1 MRRPQPISSYRV
13 TKGRVMKTIFPLLLV
28 FALLVLAEG
37 SARGQ
42 QPPELPRIGVLSQG
56 AASTPRRQR
65 DREAFE
71 QELQKLGYV
80 EGKTIVIEY
89 QYGRRPD
96 LLSELAA
103 DLVRLKVS
111 LVVTSTAPVA
121 KIAMNATKT
130 IPIVMV
136 NGGGNPVDR
145 GLVESL
151 RRPGGNVTGLY
162 GRVKGLYGKRMEL
175 LIETFPSVSRVAVLF
190 RRSRRRPRSG
200 KAKIREFRKVAKA
213 LGVDI
218 RPVLIRRPNELQ
230 KGFSNIRAVPPDALI
245 TLLPGLTRYAK
256 QIAAFA
262 IENRLPSMYESRL
275 FVKQGGLM
283 SFGLDWP
290 ATWRRAAGYVDK
302 ILKGA
307 DPATL
312 PVEPPPRVEL
322 VINLKTARKIGVT
335 IPPGVLMRADEVIK

>member
-1 MRRPQPISSYRV
+1 MREGGAI
-13 TKGRVMKTIFPLLLV
+13 KTSIPLLV
-28 FALLVLAEG
+28 VVVLLALAEG
-37 SARGQ
+37 SASGQ
-42 QPPELPRIGVLSQG
+42 QPPELPRIGVLSLG
-56 AASTPRRQR
+56 AASTPRLQR
-65 DREAFE
+65 HREAFL
-71 QELQKLGYV
+71 QELRKLGYV

-89 QYGRRPD
+89 RYGRRPD

-111 LVVTSTAPVA
+111 IIVTSIPPIT

-151 RRPGGNVTGLY
+151 ARPGGNATGLSSY
-162 GRVKGLYGKRMEL
+162 VDGLASKQMEL
-175 LIETFPSVSRVAVLF
+175 FIEAFPSVSRVAVLF
-190 RRSRRRPRSG
+190 RRRRGARSG
-200 KAKIREFRKVAKA
+200 KAKIREFRQVAKA
-213 LGVDI
+213 LDVDI

-230 KGFSNIRAVPPDALI
+230 KGFANIRVVPTDALI

-283 SFGLDWP
+283 SFGLDSP

-307 DPATL
+307 DSATI

-322 VINLKTARKIGVT
+322 VINLKTARQIGVK
-335 IPPGVLMRADEVIK
+335 IPPEILMQAHKVIK

>member
-1 MRRPQPISSYRV
+1 M
-13 TKGRVMKTIFPLLLV
+13 
-28 FALLVLAEG
+28 
-37 SARGQ
+37 
-42 QPPELPRIGVLSQG
+42 
-56 AASTPRRQR
+56 
-65 DREAFE
+65 
-71 QELQKLGYV
+71 QKLGYI

-89 QYGRRPD
+89 KYGRRRA

-103 DLVRLKVS
+103 DLVRRKVS
-111 LVVTSTAPVA
+111 IIVTSGPTPT

-136 NGGGNPVDR
+136 SGGGNPIDR

-151 RRPGGNVTGLY
+151 ARPGGNVTGLY
-162 GRVKGLYGKRMEL
+162 GRVKGLHGKRMEL
-175 LIETFPSVSRVAVLF
+175 LIEAFPSVSRVAVLF
-190 RRSRRRPRSG
+190 RRSRRGGRTG
-200 KAKIREFRKVAKA
+200 KAKIRVFWKVAKA

-218 RPVLIRRPNELQ
+218 RPVRIRSPDELQ
-230 KGFSNIRAVPPDALI
+230 KVFYNIRAVAPDALI
-245 TLLPGLTRYAK
+245 TLQPGLTRYAK

-290 ATWRRAAGYVDK
+290 ASWRRAAGYVDK

-307 DPATL
+307 NPATI

-322 VINLKTARKIGVT
+322 VINLKTARQIGVK
-335 IPPGVLMRADEVIK
+335 IPPQILMQAHEVIK

>member
-13 TKGRVMKTIFPLLLV
+13 TKGRVMRTSIPLLV
-28 FALLVLAEG
+28 VVVLLALAEG

-42 QPPELPRIGVLSQG
+42 QPPELPRIGVLSGG
-56 AASTPRRQR
+56 AASTPGGQR
-65 DREAFE
+65 DREAFL
-71 QELQKLGYV
+71 QELRKLGYI
-80 EGKTIVIEY
+80 EEKTIVIEY
-89 QYGRRPD
+89 QSGRRPD

-111 LVVTSTAPVA
+111 VIVTSNPPIT

-151 RRPGGNVTGLY
+151 ARPGGNVTGLSSY
-162 GRVKGLYGKRMEL
+162 VDGLASKQMEL
-175 LIETFPSVSRVAVLF
+175 FIETFPSVSRVTVLF
-190 RRSRRRPRSG
+190 RRRRGARAG
-200 KAKIREFRKVAKA
+200 KAKIREFRQVAKA

-230 KGFSNIRAVPPDALI
+230 KGFFNIRAVPPDALI
-245 TLLPGLTRYAK
+245 TLMPGLTRYAK

-283 SFGLDWP
+283 SFGLDSP

-307 DPATL
+307 DPATI

-322 VINLKTARKIGVT
+322 VINLKTARQIGVK
-335 IPPGVLMRADEVIK
+335 IPPEILMQAHEVLK